1 MVHRFSV
8 IENTNDVTVKS
19 LIKYTDSSYNLTTR
33 TMTTTTTKKKTVE
46 KLAQD
51 VNRRFSKKET

>member
-1 MVHRFSV
+1 M
-8 IENTNDVTVKS
+8 TVKS

-33 TMTTTTTKKKTVE
+33 TMTMTTRTMTMTTTTKKKTVE